1 MKFIR
6 KSISRAG
13 HGLRRQ
19 VLGPVVAAAGTLW
32 SKARRWVPFITPFAF
47 VLLGLVLFLSTRP
60 HVAEIPYSTFIE
72 QLRAHNVREIML
84 DGERVHGSFHQ
95 PIAWP
100 PDAPSASYQRFTTI
114 APPANLDTSLFAL
127 LEEQKVTVF
136 IAESR
141 VSWYLFALMW
151 GLPLLILLGTLWV
164 VYRRRRAT
172 EAALRQPGQAGAIP
186 RLEAT
191 LSLSLPAEFEA
202 VRPEQSLAD
211 VVGHEDAK
219 RELSALVALL
229 RAEAAG
235 LDRSGRCP
243 RGELLIGLPGVG
255 KTLLARAVAGE
266 AGAHFLAIKIPEWL
280 ELHHEG
286 GDMLH
291 RLFEAA
297 RQHAPT
303 VLYIDGIDILRA
315 TRPRGEDLIEPYADR
330 QWLLREL
337 AAEMDSLTAQPPVF
351 VLAGAT
357 SLRHVNPV
365 LLRPR
370 RFGQQISLSLPTWTD
385 RLEILRR
392 RMREINLAEDV
403 DMQAV
408 ARRTVGLSG
417 ADLAALGRRAIWLAQ
432 REGRTMVGQKDL
444 LEALNQ
450 IVLGRE
456 TSSQL
461 LGPQE
466 QRIIAVHEA
475 GHALLSRL
483 LGEFPPQGRLSV
495 LPGNDWSSLNEYILA
510 TPHRLATKAT
520 LLARLTVM
528 LGGRCAEEIALGDV
542 STASES
548 DLEQATRLARRMAA
562 RWGMSELGPI
572 SFPLAEVPGAY
583 GLEFTDSYQ
592 CSESSAGQVDRA
604 VRVLLEDRHAVARHI
619 LKANR
624 PLLDHLVNLL
634 LREETIHGELLVR
647 LMEKVSSAASL
658 EEPRPKR

>member
-1 MKFIR
+1 MVR
-6 KSISRAG
+6 TVEA
-13 HGLRRQ
+13 LR
-19 VLGPVVAAAGTLW
+19 
-32 SKARRWVPFITPFAF
+32 SKARRWVPFIAPLAV
-47 VLLGLVLFLSTRP
+47 VLLGVVLFLSTRP
-60 HVAEIPYSTFIE
+60 HIAEVPYSTFIE
-72 QLRAHNVREIML
+72 QLRTHNVREIML
-84 DGERVHGSFHQ
+84 DGERVHGSFRQ

-114 APPANLDTSLFAL
+114 APPANINASLFAL
-127 LEEQKVTVF
+127 LEEQKVTVS
-136 IAESR
+136 IAESH
-141 VSWYLFALMW
+141 VPWYLFALMW
-151 GLPLLILLGTLWV
+151 GLPLLILLGILWV
-164 VYRRRRAT
+164 VYRRRRAAQ
-172 EAALRQPGQAGAIP
+172 AALQQAAQASP
-186 RLEAT
+186 ASRLEGT
-191 LSLSLPAEFEA
+191 MSLSLPGGYE
-202 VRPEQSLAD
+202 VLRPRESLAD

-219 RELSALVALL
+219 RELTALVALL
-229 RAEAAG
+229 RAEVAG
-235 LDRSGRCP
+235 LDRSGRHP
-243 RGELLIGLPGVG
+243 SGVLLIGWPGVG

-291 RLFEAA
+291 RLFEVA

-337 AAEMDSLTAQPPVF
+337 AAEMDNLTAQPPVF

-357 SLRHVNPV
+357 SLRHVNPA
-365 LLRPR
+365 LLRPH
-370 RFGQQISLSLPTWTD
+370 RFGRQISLSLPTWAE
-385 RLEILRR
+385 RLEVLRR

-403 DMQAV
+403 DMQAI

-417 ADLAALGRRAIWLAQ
+417 ADLAALGRRAIWLARQ
-432 REGRTMVGQKDL
+432 EGRTTVGQKDL

-456 TSSQL
+456 TSGQL
-461 LGPQE
+461 LGAQE
-466 QRIIAVHEA
+466 QRIVAVHEA

-483 LGEFPPQGRLSV
+483 LGEFPPLDRLSV

-510 TPHRLATKAT
+510 APHRLATKAT

-592 CSESSAGQVDRA
+592 CSESSASQIDRA

-619 LKANR
+619 LKTNR
-624 PLLDHLVNLL
+624 PLLDHLANLL
-634 LREETIHGELLVR
+634 LREETIHGESLVR

-658 EEPRPKR
+658 EEPRAKQR